1 LRHAGRDRAG
11 VICLATGPAVPR
23 GQRRVRSE
31 RRKLYAGT
39 VPEFGAVDLRFLISL
54 ASGHQH

>member
-23 GQRRVRSE
+23 GQRHGRSE
-31 RRKLYAGT
+31 RRTFDAGT
-39 VPEFGAVDLRFLISL
+39 TPELGAVELRFLTSL
-54 ASGHQH
+54 ASEHQP

>member
-1 LRHAGRDRAG
+1 M
-11 VICLATGPAVPR
+11 PR

-31 RRKLYAGT
+31 RRKFYAGT
-39 VPEFGAVDLRFLISL
+39 VPKFGAVDLRFLTNL